1 MAADLNTL
9 RVSVATTSASAYGAM
24 RVYAQALNAGGLP
37 AGWYRV
43 EAKDTGELADKVKAE
58 KAALFVELK
67 KAEHSNPSVIW
78 ARVRKYGLEEAEGK
92 AKAEGGEGGEG
103 DGEGEGGNTKEARSL
118 RVRMIEELI
127 TLHKAAKREGPALE
141 GDLKNAHTFICS
153 ALAELKVDISKV

>member
-1 MAADLNTL
+1 MADLNTL

-24 RVYAQALNAGGLP
+24 RKYAEALCSVLP
-37 AGWYRV
+37 ASWYEV
-43 EAKDTGELADKVKAE
+43 EAKDTGADAE
-58 KAALFVELK
+58 KVHAEKKALYAELK
-67 KAEHSNPSVIW
+67 KVEHSNPSVIW
-78 ARVRKYGLEEAEGK
+78 ARVRKYGAEYMNP
-92 AKAEGGEGGEG
+92 AKAADGDGGEG